1 MTNIE
6 QGEPFWLVDLFLVIL
21 LRLIMLDN
29 YLNQVLI
36 YVPLGDVTVTVDI
49 ELMLQVKPCKA
60 KPLSRSLKYM
70 R

>member
-6 QGEPFWLVDLFLVIL
+6 QGEPFWLVDLFLAIL

-36 YVPLGDVTVTVDI
+36 YVPLGDVTDTVDI
-49 ELMLQVKPCKA
+49 
-60 KPLSRSLKYM
+60 
-70 R
+70 

>member
-6 QGEPFWLVDLFLVIL
+6 QGEPFFLVDLFLVIL

-49 ELMLQVKPCKA
+49 
-60 KPLSRSLKYM
+60 
-70 R
+70 

>member
-49 ELMLQVKPCKA
+49 
-60 KPLSRSLKYM
+60 
-70 R
+70 